1 MLNVSFIN
9 CESGTDLILSF
20 AIATDDLYGV
30 KSLILMRTPKYEKFL
45 YPHERGV
52 HLSYEGEAE
61 KDEDE
66 MLKSIHIGASK
77 VRIETMER
85 TFHLNIA
92 QVKKVQI
99 EAMLQLLQKL
109 NFDNSFKIIQQS

>member
-20 AIATDDLYGV
+20 AIATDSLYGV
-30 KSLILMRTPKYEKFL
+30 KSLILMRTPKYEIFL
-45 YPHERGV
+45 YPRERGV
-52 HLSYEGEAE
+52 HVKYEGEAE

-66 MLKSIHIGASK
+66 MLKPIHLDASE
-77 VRIETMER
+77 VRIESMER

-92 QVKKVQI
+92 QVKKAQI
-99 EAMLQLLQKL
+99 ETMLQLLQKM
-109 NFDNSFKIIQQS
+109 NFDHSFKIIQ

>member
-20 AIATDDLYGV
+20 AIATDEFYGV

-45 YPHERGV
+45 YPQERGV
-52 HLSYEGEAE
+52 HLSYEDEPE
-61 KDEDE
+61 RDEDE
-66 MLKSIHIGASK
+66 MLKSIHLGTSE
-77 VRIETMER
+77 VRIESMER
-85 TFHLNIA
+85 IFHLNIS

-99 EAMLQLLQKL
+99 EAMSQLLEKM
-109 NFDNSFKIIQQS
+109 NFDHSFKIIRQS

>member
-20 AIATDDLYGV
+20 AIATDSLYGV

-45 YPHERGV
+45 YPRERGV
-52 HLSYEGEAE
+52 HLSYEGEPE
-61 KDEDE
+61 RDVDE
-66 MLKSIHIGASK
+66 MLKSIDIGASE

-92 QVKKVQI
+92 PVKKAQI
-99 EAMLQLLQKL
+99 EAMLLLLQKM
-109 NFDNSFKIIQQS
+109 NFGNAFKIIQ